1 MENCPMNYTS
11 SRACRIRPRQSQGG
25 QGCSSSCPEA
35 SSRNS
40 AWDNPSRS
48 GDSRGGCSCSQDLRS
63 GENRQGSVCGNHSH
77 SREARQGCSCN
88 QDLRSGKS
96 CRESSRGNTS
106 RMGEVRRGCS
116 CGGDRYEDQ
125 GIYVH
130 ADQLPLTMAYVP
142 MQRFGTT
149 FPLCK
154 GFQLGTIFPDL
165 CKPFC
170 GRRCASR

>member
-1 MENCPMNYTS
+1 MNYMS
-11 SRACRIRPRQSQGG
+11 SRACRIHPRQSQESQNRG
-25 QGCSSSCPEA
+25 SSC
-35 SSRNS
+35 
-40 AWDNPSRS
+40 DNHARS
-48 GDSRGGCSCSQDLRS
+48 GDSRRGCSCNQELRS
-63 GENRQGSVCGNHSH
+63 GENRQGCFSNH
-77 SREARQGCSCN
+77 
-88 QDLRSGKS
+88 DLRSGAS
-96 CRESSRGNTS
+96 CRESSMGNTS

-116 CGGDRYEDQ
+116 CGCDRYEDA

-170 GRRCASR
+170 GRRCVGR

>member
-1 MENCPMNYTS
+1 MRRTESENC
-11 SRACRIRPRQSQGG
+11 
-25 QGCSSSCPEA
+25 
-35 SSRNS
+35 
-40 AWDNPSRS
+40 
-48 GDSRGGCSCSQDLRS
+48 
-63 GENRQGSVCGNHSH
+63 
-77 SREARQGCSCN
+77 SREQ
-88 QDLRSGKS
+88 LL
-96 CRESSRGNTS
+96 
-106 RMGEVRRGCS
+106 RGCS